1 MENHSRKT
9 IDAIAAEGNLGRK
22 QVWLFCFWE
31 DKFTELLL
39 NAKNVQLLGFANI
52 IKSIDNKCHI
62 PVFIKITKPIKLNA
76 KNPRRK
82 QSGQSKPAG

>member
-31 DKFTELLL
+31 DKFAELLL

-62 PVFIKITKPIKLNA
+62 PVFVKITKPIKRKKPEA
-76 KNPRRK
+76 KAERAK
-82 QSGQSKPAG
+82 QTCR